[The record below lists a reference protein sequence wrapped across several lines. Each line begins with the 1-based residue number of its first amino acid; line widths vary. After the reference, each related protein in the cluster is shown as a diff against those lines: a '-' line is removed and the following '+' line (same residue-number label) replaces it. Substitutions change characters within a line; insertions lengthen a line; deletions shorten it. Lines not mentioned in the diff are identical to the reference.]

1 MGTMR
6 AFTIPIV
13 VAALFLAGGAGGA
26 PAPRTFTVK
35 ILQVPD
41 EKAVFATVESAFVVP
56 ARVRTG
62 GTILSLKVRQGDHVE
77 RGQVIATIGDPKLA
91 LTMSSYAAQIDAA
104 QARLARAKVEFE
116 RAQKLVTNG
125 DISRSQYDQARTA
138 LDVAQ
143 SDVKAIMAE
152 HAVVQEQEKEGQ
164 VLAPTAGRVI
174 TVPITAGTVVLSGDT
189 VATVAERDFI
199 LRLQVP
205 ERHAKYLKAGDQVR
219 IDGSDLGLESPD
231 YGKIN
236 LIYPDVQNGR
246 VMADA
251 NVPGLEDYFVGQRV
265 RVWVSAGVR
274 PAIVVP
280 GDFILTRF
288 GLDFVRLANPQGGS
302 MDVPVQRGEPSP
314 RAGVPNGLEVLSSLR
329 SGDVL
334 LHP

>member
-1 MGTMR
+1 MR
-6 AFTIPIV
+6 VFAFPV
-13 VAALFLAGGAGGA
+13 VLATLLLASGAGGT

-35 ILQVPD
+35 TLQVPD

-62 GTILSLKVRQGDHVE
+62 GTILSLKVRQGDHVD

-104 QARLARAKVEFE
+104 QARLAQAKVEFE

-125 DISRSQYDQARTA
+125 AISRSQYDRARTA

-143 SDVKAIMAE
+143 SDLKAIMAE

-174 TVPITAGTVVLSGDT
+174 TVPVTAGTVVLSGDT
-189 VATVAERDFI
+189 IATVAERDFI

-205 ERHAKYLKAGDQVR
+205 ERHARYLKAGDPVR

-251 NVPGLEDYFVGQRV
+251 SVPGLEDYFVGQRV
-265 RVWVSAGVR
+265 RVWLPAGLR

-280 GDFILTRF
+280 EDFIVTRF
-288 GLDFVRLANPQGGS
+288 GLDFVRLAMPQGGT
-302 MDVPVQRGEPSP
+302 MDVPVQRGQVSP
-314 RAGVPNGLEVLSSLR
+314 QAAMPNGLEVLSGLK